1 MAIFSHLYILYLYA
15 DGSMEKEVDARIG
28 NATRIIGGMSDVV
41 LRRNELSKNTK
52 LKFVNATMIP
62 MLMYGCEAWSLSKKV
77 QLRVQA
83 TQVRLLMR
91 IEGMKL

>member
-1 MAIFSHLYILYLYA
+1 M
-15 DGSMEKEVDARIG
+15 
-28 NATRIIGGMSDVV
+28 
-41 LRRNELSKNTK
+41 RRNELSKNTK

>member
-1 MAIFSHLYILYLYA
+1 M
-15 DGSMEKEVDARIG
+15 
-28 NATRIIGGMSDVV
+28 
-41 LRRNELSKNTK
+41 RRNELSKNTK

-62 MLMYGCEAWSLSKKV
+62 MLMYGREAWSLSKKV